1 MILNKILSIDG
12 NKFNKSNWDVGK
24 VRRIEFMFKNTP

>member
-12 NKFNKSNWDVGK
+12 NKSNWDVGK